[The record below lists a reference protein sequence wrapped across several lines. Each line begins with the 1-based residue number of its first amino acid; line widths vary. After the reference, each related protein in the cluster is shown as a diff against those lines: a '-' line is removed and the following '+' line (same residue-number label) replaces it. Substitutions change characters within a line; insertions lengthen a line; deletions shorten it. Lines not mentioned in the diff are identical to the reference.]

1 LNIVGF
7 PISVHFEIIS
17 KYEIKYLNK
26 VSMFLAILSL
36 LLLSVAIVMGGYTN
50 VKTKEDGEEQEQE
63 PEPVPTNNDPQ
74 TTEEVNET
82 EPEPA
87 PEPINCVGKWGEW
100 SPCSV
105 GSIECELNSDGEGGI
120 PPIGVQKRDWIT
132 ITKAENG
139 GKACVYDINKDGA
152 KACKGVC
159 NKDVQICYSCGYKNC
174 KVFKIGSGADVS
186 GAAPLNGVTSIKIP
200 YGRKID
206 FWWRDPE
213 GRVAPPQRVVE
224 ETGASGNFEF
234 SPCTPIQI
242 VGLRI
247 SEKLPSEY

>member
-1 LNIVGF
+1 
-7 PISVHFEIIS
+7 
-17 KYEIKYLNK
+17 
-26 VSMFLAILSL
+26 MFLAVLIL

-50 VKTKEDGEEQEQE
+50 VKMKEDEEEQEPKPE
-63 PEPVPTNNDPQ
+63 PEPTNNDPQ

-105 GSIECELNSDGEGGI
+105 GSIECEGGI
-120 PPIGVQKRDWIT
+120 PPVGIQKRDWIT
-132 ITKAENG
+132 LIKAENG
-139 GKACVYDINKDGA
+139 GKACVYDIKKDGA

-159 NKDVQICYSCGYKNC
+159 NKDVQICYSCGFKNC

-186 GAAPLNGVTSIKIP
+186 PRTPLNGVTSIKIP
-200 YGRKID
+200 YGRKVD

-213 GRVAPPQRVVE
+213 GRVAPPQQVQHAA
-224 ETGASGNFEF
+224 GASANTEF
-234 SPCTPIQI
+234 APCTPIQI
-242 VGLRI
+242 VSLKI

>member
-1 LNIVGF
+1 MLLILVILLVSSLVTGVYFTMNKSTPVQVSS
-7 PISVHFEIIS
+7 ISPES
-17 KYEIKYLNK
+17 KLDLK
-26 VSMFLAILSL
+26 VPPTSP
-36 LLLSVAIVMGGYTN
+36 V
-50 VKTKEDGEEQEQE
+50 VKPQLETLIPGRPVDCVDKWGEWS
-63 PEPVPTNNDPQ
+63 PCSATSPVVKPQ
-74 TTEEVNET
+74 LET
-82 EPEPA
+82 LIPGRPVD
-87 PEPINCVGKWGEW
+87 CVGKWGEW

-120 PPIGVQKRDWIT
+120 PPIGVQKRNWIT
-132 ITKAENG
+132 LKKAKNG
-139 GKACVYDINKDGA
+139 GKACVYDINKDGF

-186 GAAPLNGVTSIKIP
+186 GAAPLNGVTSIKVP

-206 FWWRDPE
+206 FLWRDPE

-224 ETGASGNFEF
+224 ETGADGNFEF

-247 SEKLPSEY
+247 SKK

>member
-1 LNIVGF
+1 
-7 PISVHFEIIS
+7 
-17 KYEIKYLNK
+17 
-26 VSMFLAILSL
+26 MFLVILLL
-36 LLLSVAIVMGGYTN
+36 LLLSVAIIMSGYTN
-50 VKTKEDGEEQEQE
+50 VKMKEDEEEE
-63 PEPVPTNNDPQ
+63 EPVPPINEPQ

-82 EPEPA
+82 EPEPV
-87 PEPINCVGKWGEW
+87 PVPTPNNREPINCEGKWGPW
-100 SPCSV
+100 SLCSA
-105 GSIECELNSDGEGGI
+105 GSTECGEGGI

-132 ITKAENG
+132 ITKAQNG

-152 KACKGVC
+152 KTCKGVC
-159 NKDVQICYSCGYKNC
+159 HKDVQICYSCGYKNC

-186 GAAPLNGVTSIKIP
+186 KAAPLNGVTSIKVP

-206 FWWRDPE
+206 YWWRDPE
-213 GRVAPPQRVVE
+213 GRIAPPQRVIE
-224 ETGASGNFEF
+224 ETGADGNFEF